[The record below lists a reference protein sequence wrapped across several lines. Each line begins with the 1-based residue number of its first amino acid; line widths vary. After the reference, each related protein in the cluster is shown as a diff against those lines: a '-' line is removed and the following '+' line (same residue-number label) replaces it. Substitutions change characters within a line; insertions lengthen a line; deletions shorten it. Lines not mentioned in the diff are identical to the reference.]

1 MHPERLAPGVDGRV
15 EGGLDGITDAGP
27 VTLRAGRSLRAGR
40 LPISARLGLAL
51 VLALCLVALAA
62 PIIAP
67 QDPAAQDIA
76 GRLLGPRAANP
87 LGTDHLGR
95 DILSRLIWG
104 ARLAMG
110 LAIPGVLGAL
120 LLGSLAGIAAAYGP
134 AWLRRPILVGIDGL
148 QALPPILLA
157 LMVLALT
164 GPSLLVLVAVV
175 ALALT
180 PGYARVMRVQVQGL
194 LQAPFVEAAR
204 SLGAGRLRIALRH
217 ILPNALYPLLVLAAM
232 DLPGAVTLEAG
243 LSFLGLGVQ
252 PPTPSWG
259 TMLAEGFSR
268 LRESPWPL
276 IGPAGALML
285 ATLGFTLLGEGLAEK
300 SKGR

>member
-1 MHPERLAPGVDGRV
+1 MQSNRLAP
-15 EGGLDGITDAGP
+15 
-27 VTLRAGRSLRAGR
+27 RAAVATAPLPAVHRPGR
-40 LPISARLGLAL
+40 LAPSARLGLTL
-51 VLALCLVALAA
+51 VLAVGLAA
-62 PIIAP
+62 LGAPWIAP
-67 QDPAAQDIA
+67 QDPTAQNIAA
-76 GRLLGPRAANP
+76 RLQGPSIQNL

-110 LAIPGVLGAL
+110 LAIPGVVGAL
-120 LLGSLAGIAAAYGP
+120 LLGGLGGLAAGYGP
-134 AWLRRPILVGIDGL
+134 AWLRRPILVGIDSL

-180 PGYARVMRVQVQGL
+180 PGYARVMRAQVQGL

-204 SLGAGRLRIALRH
+204 SMGAGRLHIALRH
-217 ILPNALYPLLVLAAM
+217 VLPNAQHPLLVLAAM

-268 LRESPWPL
+268 LRQSPWPL
-276 IGPAGALML
+276 IGPAGALL
-285 ATLGFTLLGEGLAEK
+285 VATLGFTLLGEGLA
-300 SKGR
+300 GRSRGR